1 MHTRPELQA
10 LPGPIRAP
18 WLLSVHTLAVV
29 LRWLE
34 VRV

>member
-1 MHTRPELQA
+1 MWPELRA

-18 WLLSVHTLAVV
+18 QLLSIHTLTVV

-34 VRV
+34 V